1 MAVALTSLTV
11 PTCETQLEWF
21 ALVVKP
27 RHEKAAAEILSGK
40 GFETFLPL
48 HPRVH
53 RYDGRHREYRVPL
66 FPGYLFCRFD
76 PEASMPVLTTPSV
89 SRVAGAGRRPLPVDA
104 AELESLRIVAAS
116 PFRLTPHPHLETGS
130 KVRIREGPLC
140 GSSRNSLGREG
151 FPEARAFD
159 HDAAALGGRSSR
171 PRPSERR
178 MKGGR
183 SLR

>member
-27 RHEKAAAEILSGK
+27 RHEKAAAQILSGK

-130 KVRIREGPLC
+130 KVRIREGPLV
-140 GSSRNSLGREG
+140 GVVGTVLEEKDSRRLVLSITMLQRSV
-151 FPEARAFD
+151 AVVLDRA
-159 HDAAALGGRSSR
+159 HLSA
-171 PRPSERR
+171 E
-178 MKGGR
+178 
-183 SLR
+183 

>member
-27 RHEKAAAEILSGK
+27 RHEKAQILSGK

-53 RYDGRHREYRVPL
+53 RYDGRHRESRVPL

-130 KVRIREGPLC
+130 KVRIREGPLV
-140 GSSRNSLGREG
+140 GVVGTVLEEKDSRRLVLSITMLQRSV
-151 FPEARAFD
+151 AVVLDRA
-159 HDAAALGGRSSR
+159 HLSA
-171 PRPSERR
+171 E
-178 MKGGR
+178 
-183 SLR
+183 